1 MILEFYEFII
11 YGMLMKQAIQW
22 NQNQVI
28 RT

>member
-1 MILEFYEFII
+1 MIMEFDEF
-11 YGMLMKQAIQW
+11 GVHRKLMKQEIQW

>member
-1 MILEFYEFII
+1 MIMEFYEFAIR
-11 YGMLMKQAIQW
+11 GKLMKQEIQW